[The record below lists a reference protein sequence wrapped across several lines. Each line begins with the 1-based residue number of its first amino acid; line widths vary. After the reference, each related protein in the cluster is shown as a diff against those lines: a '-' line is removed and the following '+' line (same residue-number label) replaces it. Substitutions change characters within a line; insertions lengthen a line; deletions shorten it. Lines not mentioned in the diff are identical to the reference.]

1 MAAGAEDFASFRLST
16 RALPERERI
25 PIYREVFGRGLLH
38 IEVEPLSD
46 YPIHAEATL
55 RALPGLRTVACI
67 GSAMRLQRTR
77 STIAD
82 GDNSIGLVV
91 NLGERGQVC
100 QRGRDVALEDGDAVL
115 LLHAEPATVTYAR
128 GHLGLV
134 VPRSALAA
142 RVRNVD
148 DTTMRLIPH
157 GTEAL
162 RLLVDYLRLVREELV
177 LATPELRRAVVTHI
191 HHLVAL
197 ALGPQRA
204 NGEDGASAMRAARRA
219 AILDHIAAN
228 FQEPELDVAAVAKQ
242 PGHLAAPSAPPDRS
256 DGNVVHCAR
265 ERAAAATGFRAADR
279 GPRWRTPDFR
289 GRAAGRLFRHLA
301 LQPIVPRPLR
311 RHAERRPRAVPQGS
325 SRRAME

>member
-1 MAAGAEDFASFRLST
+1 MAAGAEDFGSFRLST

-25 PIYREVFGRGLLH
+25 PMYREVFGRGLLH

-77 STIAD
+77 SNIAD

-115 LLHAEPATVTYAR
+115 LLHAEPATVTYAH
-128 GHLGLV
+128 GYLGLV

-142 RVRNVD
+142 RVRNID

-157 GTEAL
+157 DTEAL
-162 RLLVDYLRLVREELV
+162 RLLVDHLRLVREELV
-177 LATPELRRAVVTHI
+177 LATPKLRRAVVTHV

-204 NGEDGASAMRAARRA
+204 NGEDGASAMRAARLA
-219 AILDHIAAN
+219 AILDHIAAH
-228 FQEPELDVAAVAKQ
+228 FQEPELDVAAVANSQ
-242 PGHLAAPSAPPDRS
+242 GISPRHLHRLI
-256 DGNVVHCAR
+256 
-265 ERAAAATGFRAADR
+265 EATGTSFTARVNELRLQRAFALLTEARDGAR
-279 GPRWRTPDFR
+279 RISEVALRVGFSDISHFN
-289 GRAAGRLFRHLA
+289 RLFRARFGDTPSGVRGQCRRA
-301 LQPIVPRPLR
+301 LQG
-311 RHAERRPRAVPQGS
+311 EQ
-325 SRRAME
+325 